1 MLFSGIECIKTP
13 IDFVRLWLHE
23 ASRVYGDK
31 FIEDKDMINFNKI
44 KFDLTK
50 QNFDVSIGI

>member
-13 IDFVRLWLHE
+13 IDFVCLWLHE